1 MGSGVLGATPLTAGR
16 NPAQRR
22 EVHDIHGSIPMILAA
37 DVGGTKTLLRLAERR
52 AEGLHSLF
60 ERRYADEPFQ
70 HFDELLSAFLDEAGA
85 RGFGPVRI
93 EVAVLGVAGPVCG
106 NRVRLTNRAWDID
119 GTALG
124 AKFGMQE
131 VLLVNDFVAAAN
143 GIGTLAES
151 DLIVIQTGRPAERAT
166 QLVLGA
172 GTGLGVAFRVWQG
185 DRYAVIA
192 SEAGNAGYAPATT
205 EQADLWRYIHSRTGE
220 VRLEQ
225 VVSGPGLATIYE
237 FLRERR
243 VEPESPEL
251 ARSLETDDRAAAIIA
266 FAMDLHDPLARRA
279 LDMFIEAYGAAAG
292 DQALAVV
299 ARGGVYIAGGI
310 APRIAPRLQQGR
322 FLEAFRAKGRFA
334 DLMAEIPV
342 RIVMNDRLG
351 LLGAT
356 ALASQPRLI

>member
-1 MGSGVLGATPLTAGR
+1 
-16 NPAQRR
+16 
-22 EVHDIHGSIPMILAA
+22 MILAA
-37 DVGGTKTLLRLAERR
+37 DVGGTKTLLRLVERR

-70 HFDELLSAFLDEAGA
+70 HFDELLSAFLDEAKTQGI
-85 RGFGPVRI
+85 GNVRI
-93 EVAVLGVAGPVCG
+93 DIAVLGVAGPVDG

-151 DLIVIQTGRPAERAT
+151 DLIVLQAGRPAERAT

-192 SEAGNAGYAPATT
+192 GENAGFAPATG
-205 EQADLWRYIHSRTGE
+205 EQADLWRYIHLLAGR

-237 FLRERR
+237 FLREHR

-251 ARSLETDDRAAAIIA
+251 ARRLETEVPAAAIIS
-266 FAMDLHDPLARRA
+266 FAMDLHDPLACRA
-279 LDMFIEAYGAAAG
+279 LDMFIEVFGAAAG

-310 APRIAPRLQQGR
+310 APRIAARLRQGR

-356 ALASQPRLI
+356 ALALQPRLI

>member
-1 MGSGVLGATPLTAGR
+1 M
-16 NPAQRR
+16 
-22 EVHDIHGSIPMILAA
+22 MLAA
-37 DVGGTKTLLRLAERR
+37 DVGGTKTLLRLVERR
-52 AEGLHSLF
+52 AEGLHPLL
-60 ERRYADEPFQ
+60 ERRYVDEPFQ
-70 HFDELLSAFLDEAGA
+70 HFDALLSAFLDEAKAEGMGSA
-85 RGFGPVRI
+85 RI
-93 EVAVLGVAGPVCG
+93 EIAVLGVAGPVHG

-124 AKFGMQE
+124 AKFGMRE
-131 VLLVNDFVAAAN
+131 VRLVNDFVAAAN
-143 GIGTLAES
+143 GIGALAEA
-151 DLIVIQTGRPAERAT
+151 DLAVLQAGRPADRST

-185 DRYAVIA
+185 DRYSVIA
-192 SEAGNAGYAPATT
+192 GEAGNAGFAPATG
-205 EQADLWRYIHSRTGE
+205 EQADLWRHIYSLSGR

-225 VVSGPGLATIYE
+225 VVSGPGLATIYD

-243 VEPESPEL
+243 VESESPEL
-251 ARSLETDDRAAAIIA
+251 ARKLKTDERAAAIISS
-266 FAMDLHDPLARRA
+266 AMNLHDPLACRA
-279 LDMFIEAYGAAAG
+279 LDMFIEVYGAAAG
-292 DQALAVV
+292 DQALTVV

-310 APRIAPRLQQGR
+310 APRIAARLQQGR

-356 ALASQPRLI
+356 ALALQPRWS

>member
-1 MGSGVLGATPLTAGR
+1 
-16 NPAQRR
+16 
-22 EVHDIHGSIPMILAA
+22 MILAA
-37 DVGGTKTLLRLAERR
+37 DAGGTKTLLRLVERR

-70 HFDELLSAFLDEAGA
+70 HFDELLSAFLDEAKTQGI
-85 RGFGPVRI
+85 GNVRI
-93 EVAVLGVAGPVCG
+93 DIAVLGVAGPVDG
-106 NRVRLTNRAWDID
+106 NRVRLTNRAWELD

-124 AKFGMQE
+124 ERFGMQE

-143 GIGTLAES
+143 GIGALTEA
-151 DLIVIQTGRPAERAT
+151 DLVVLQAGRPTERAT
-166 QLVLGA
+166 QVVLGA
-172 GTGLGVAFRVWQG
+172 GTGFGVAFRVWQG
-185 DRYAVIA
+185 DRYVVIA
-192 SEAGNAGYAPATT
+192 GEGGNAGFAPASG
-205 EQADLWRYIHSRTGE
+205 EQADLWRHVHSLAGR

-225 VVSGPGLATIYE
+225 VVSGGGLATTYE

-251 ARSLETDDRAAAIIA
+251 ARRLETEDRADAIIS
-266 FAMDLHDPLARRA
+266 FAMDLHDPLACGA

-310 APRIAPRLQQGR
+310 ASRIAARLQQCR

-356 ALASQPRLI
+356 ALALQPRLI

>member
-1 MGSGVLGATPLTAGR
+1 
-16 NPAQRR
+16 
-22 EVHDIHGSIPMILAA
+22 MILAA
-37 DVGGTKTLLRLAERR
+37 DVGGTKTLLRLVQRT
-52 AEGLHSLF
+52 AEGIDALF
-60 ERRYADEPFQ
+60 ERRYLDEPFE
-70 HFDELLSAFLDEAGA
+70 HFDELLYAFLDEAKAEGI
-85 RGFGPVRI
+85 GPVRI
-93 EVAVLGVAGPVCG
+93 EIAVLGVAGPAYG
-106 NRVRLTNRAWDID
+106 NRVRLSNRAWDIE

-143 GIGTLAES
+143 GIGALAET
-151 DLIVIQTGRPAERAT
+151 DLIVLQAGKPAERAT
-166 QLVLGA
+166 QVVLGA

-192 SEAGNAGYAPATT
+192 GEAGNAGYAPATT
-205 EQADLWRYIHSRTGE
+205 EQADLWRYIHLLAGR

-237 FLRERR
+237 FLREHR

-251 ARSLETDDRAAAIIA
+251 ARRLETEVPAAAIIS
-266 FAMDLHDPLARRA
+266 FAMDLHDPLACRA
-279 LDMFIEAYGAAAG
+279 LDMFIEVFGAAAG

-310 APRIAPRLQQGR
+310 APRIAARLRQGR